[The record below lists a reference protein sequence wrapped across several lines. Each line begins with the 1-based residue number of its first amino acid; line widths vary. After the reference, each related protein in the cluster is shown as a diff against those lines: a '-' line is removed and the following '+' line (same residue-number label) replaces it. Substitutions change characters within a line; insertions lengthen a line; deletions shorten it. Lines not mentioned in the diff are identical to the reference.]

1 MKNIQKNIRQNH
13 RTITKNNEFFFS
25 LGWDIKT
32 DKTVY
37 AIEIINSWNAS
48 NLTNFLFIK
57 NPIAIK
63 FASNKTEQ
71 KNTDKMRKNKKLRHI
86 ERILWHTN
94 ETINNWGG
102 VCKKWE
108 ICECLLTWIVL
119 CFLFGYHQCGMFN
132 AGIHALRLQTVDAV
146 QHTPEIA
153 HTHTH
158 SINLYVEFDI
168 EKSKFRNKIMKKKM
182 KTKNVRKKWNRSF
195 ICSLF
200 LFVVVCL
207 HKLQIT

>member
-1 MKNIQKNIRQNH
+1 MSEKSKWKIYKKTSGK
-13 RTITKNNEFFFS
+13 TIERSPRITNFFFS

-158 SINLYVEFDI
+158 TPSIYMLNLILKNPNSE
-168 EKSKFRNKIMKKKM
+168 
-182 KTKNVRKKWNRSF
+182 TK
-195 ICSLF
+195 
-200 LFVVVCL
+200 
-207 HKLQIT
+207 